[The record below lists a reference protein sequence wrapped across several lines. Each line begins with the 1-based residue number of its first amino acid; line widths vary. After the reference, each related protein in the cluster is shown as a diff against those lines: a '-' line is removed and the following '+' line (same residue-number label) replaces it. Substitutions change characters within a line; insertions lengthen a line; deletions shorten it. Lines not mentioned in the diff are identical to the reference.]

1 MKSRIIASSSYFAF
15 FLSATASYGAEGGFY
30 SGPIGGS
37 DIRSAI
43 LSDLNSLSLNLS
55 GSPQWSDLY
64 TGPNGGPNPAAR
76 SVAFSVQALVGGLS
90 YVYPWTLAGGK
101 FGSKIQDQYVF
112 ACYRKNSARQCDSG
126 FTDPYTDI
134 LIYSVHLGLFGAR
147 PPAPGSGHLALPY
160 GLTVAPAFS
169 MSLPLGRYNVRDL
182 LNQGHKVA
190 IFVPNISFTY
200 TTGPNLSIGNATE
213 ISTRLYYEVS
223 ADNPKTGY
231 RNGDTFVDDFALT
244 ERVHYWQFGIA
255 GTVAQ
260 ATSNDT
266 LHGVSRPV
274 DGNRL
279 FDFLIGPVV
288 QYDVPAW
295 HSSFGIKALYDVAS
309 HDRLEHNLVV
319 VRATISLF

>member
-1 MKSRIIASSSYFAF
+1 MKSKISAVGACAALM
-15 FLSATASYGAEGGFY
+15 LSAAAAHGAEGGFY

-43 LSDLNSLSLNLS
+43 LSSPGSLSVNL
-55 GSPQWSDLY
+55 GASPQWSNLY
-64 TGPNGGPNPAAR
+64 TGPNGGPNPGAR
-76 SVAFSVQALVGGLS
+76 SVAFSVQALVAGLS

-112 ACYRKNSARQCDSG
+112 ACFRKNSAQQCDSG
-126 FTDPYTDI
+126 FTDPYSDI

-169 MSLPLGRYNVRDL
+169 MSLPLGRYAARDL
-182 LNQGHKVA
+182 LNQGHNVF
-190 IFVPNISFTY
+190 IFVPNVSLTY
-200 TTGPNLSIGNATE
+200 TTGPNLSIGDATE

-231 RNGDTFVDDFALT
+231 RNGNTLVDDFALT
-244 ERVHYWQFGIA
+244 ERVRYWQFGIS

-260 ATSNDT
+260 ATNNDT
-266 LHGVSRPV
+266 RRGVSLPV

-279 FDFLIGPVV
+279 FDFLIGPVL

-295 HSSFGIKALYDVAS
+295 HSSFGIKGLYDVAS
-309 HDRLEHNLVV
+309 HDRLEHNIVL